1 MDLSGFHKYE
11 IGEWV
16 TGKSQINV
24 IKHSSIPLRITERQ
38 AYNKFLLLPRHHKM
52 RGSLMKLFTSKKITQ
67 KKDNQYI
74 YRLSIH
80 FTFKW
85 LLINSSKISTTCFWH
100 PQRCPSSLCCIA
112 SKVSSTAAWL
122 SRCTKS
128 EKKRTWPWLLWNL
141 PLYKYIFL
149 YRYIRT
155 HLLCFPLLHY
165 SFHSCAHLLEKTCK
179 VKDLESW
186 SDMYP
191 GSPRPNKEWSLG
203 WSIERIPDPTYGQS
217 LVFGLHGCI

>member
-74 YRLSIH
+74 CRLSIH

-128 EKKRTWPWLLWNL
+128 EKKGLGHGC
-141 PLYKYIFL
+141 YEIFL
-149 YRYIRT
+149 YTNIYFYIDTYVHIYYAFHCFITLFTAVPIYLKKLAKSRT
-155 HLLCFPLLHY
+155 WKAGLICT
-165 SFHSCAHLLEKTCK
+165 LEVQDQTK
-179 VKDLESW
+179 
-186 SDMYP
+186 
-191 GSPRPNKEWSLG
+191 N
-203 WSIERIPDPTYGQS
+203 
-217 LVFGLHGCI
+217 GL